1 MNEQL
6 EAVNVATQNVSSPR
20 RSGRKPAD
28 ESRADELRERLLK
41 WSYFPESARPS
52 LRALAEALQTSHQLL
67 SHLLVGLE
75 EWERE
80 KDLER
85 CRVIT
90 KPHGVVWTEAQQM
103 KVHSKLRQSR
113 RKIALSW
120 VKDMPRRQAHVEE
133 VRVLLLA
140 KLGPALCDKWGL
152 LKPEDPMEM
161 WTKPP
166 EGLDT
171 WRMLNLDSMPLGRN
185 NLPR

>member
-1 MNEQL
+1 MPEL
-6 EAVNVATQNVSSPR
+6 AEISSPR
-20 RSGRKPAD
+20 RGGRKPAD
-28 ESRADELRERLLK
+28 ESRADELRERLVK
-41 WSYFPESARPS
+41 WSYFPASARPS

-67 SHLLVGLE
+67 SSLLVGLE

-85 CRVIT
+85 CRVVT
-90 KPHGVVWTEAQQM
+90 KPHGVVWTEAHQM

-120 VKDMPRRQAHVEE
+120 VKDMPRRQAQDEE
-133 VRVLLLA
+133 IRNL
-140 KLGPALCDKWGL
+140 LGPVLCEKWGL
-152 LKPEDPMEM
+152 LKPKDPMEM

-171 WRMLNLDSMPLGRN
+171 WRMRWAE
-185 NLPR
+185 